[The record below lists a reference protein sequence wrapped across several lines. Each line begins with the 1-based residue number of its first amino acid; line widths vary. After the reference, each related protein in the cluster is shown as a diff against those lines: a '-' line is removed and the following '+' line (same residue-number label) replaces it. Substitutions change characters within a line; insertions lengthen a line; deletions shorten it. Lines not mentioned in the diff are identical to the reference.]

1 MVRLSQKQTKKKK
14 KAGDMTQVVEQ
25 LPSKCRCKPKF
36 KSQYQERKKKKERKK
51 RIFPFRILT
60 IKIILP
66 HKGH

>member
-36 KSQYQERKKKKERKK
+36 KSQYQERKKKKKERKK
-51 RIFPFRILT
+51 EKNIPFQNFDN
-60 IKIILP
+60 
-66 HKGH
+66 